1 MYRLGSDLHWTFS
14 NFFSQSFAM
23 APVFV
28 AGKTSIQAFDF
39 DTKSLERQMKRHS
52 GAGKL
57 LHMKSIWSIYD
68 PYMIHMVLS
77 KTRLNM
83 VNYHQF
89 APVPLVHHLSPLKR
103 PFGRWRSLAQAA
115 SASNNCPSCFGCRQN
130 ELLWWLLRLVV
141 RQACGF
147 HVQVASIPGY
157 NFHVLPPHQQ
167 CETREIRPRRATKM
181 SFCSHLVAPNWRF
194 WSQVPRKAKRSL
206 LMSRSWFCPQ
216 AKRLAGL
223 KGILNCIVLT
233 WGASHLLSGFKQIT
247 DNHW

>member
-1 MYRLGSDLHWTFS
+1 
-14 NFFSQSFAM
+14 M
-23 APVFV
+23 A
-28 AGKTSIQAFDF
+28 
-39 DTKSLERQMKRHS
+39 R
-52 GAGKL
+52 
-57 LHMKSIWSIYD
+57 
-68 PYMIHMVLS
+68 
-77 KTRLNM
+77 
-83 VNYHQF
+83 
-89 APVPLVHHLSPLKR
+89 
-103 PFGRWRSLAQAA
+103 RWRSLAQAA

-216 AKRLAGL
+216 AKRLAGWR
-223 KGILNCIVLT
+223 GFWIVL
-233 WGASHLLSGFKQIT
+233 SLLGVHPICSVGLKRFKQIT
-247 DNHW
+247 DNLRWGIYQSLAKWDAQWMDIVWQRRS